1 VATAQFLKSTYTVV
15 VIVGDREKEA
25 QTLAAQGLNVVHTA
39 DNGVNTVDDKVGS
52 ADIEDAMKGLVKPTQ
67 CEADV
72 TTVQVLKATH
82 TAVAGDEATQE
93 ETRMTNAQVLNV
105 AHKVAHT
112 MDNGVKAVDDKIGSA
127 GIEDAMKGLVKPTQ
141 GEADVT
147 TVQVLKV
154 THTAV
159 ASVDDSEEA
168 VKDHLGRTDV
178 EDAWKRV
185 DEATQE
191 EARMTDAQV
200 LDVTH
205 PVDNGVKAIDE
216 KVGSA
221 GIEDAMKGLVK
232 RMRGE
237 AEVLKWPQRKF

>member
-1 VATAQFLKSTYTVV
+1 MATA
-15 VIVGDREKEA
+15 
-25 QTLAAQGLNVVHTA
+25 
-39 DNGVNTVDDKVGS
+39 
-52 ADIEDAMKGLVKPTQ
+52 
-67 CEADV
+67 
-72 TTVQVLKATH
+72 
-82 TAVAGDEATQE
+82 
-93 ETRMTNAQVLNV
+93 
-105 AHKVAHT
+105 
-112 MDNGVKAVDDKIGSA
+112 
-127 GIEDAMKGLVKPTQ
+127 
-141 GEADVT
+141 
-147 TVQVLKV
+147 QVLKV

-191 EARMTDAQV
+191 EARMSDAQV

-205 PVDNGVKAIDE
+205 TVDNGVKAIDE

-232 RMRGE
+232 RTQGE
-237 AEVLKWPQRKF
+237 AEVLTWPQRKFWMSHILL

>member
-1 VATAQFLKSTYTVV
+1 MATA
-15 VIVGDREKEA
+15 
-25 QTLAAQGLNVVHTA
+25 
-39 DNGVNTVDDKVGS
+39 
-52 ADIEDAMKGLVKPTQ
+52 
-67 CEADV
+67 
-72 TTVQVLKATH
+72 
-82 TAVAGDEATQE
+82 
-93 ETRMTNAQVLNV
+93 
-105 AHKVAHT
+105 
-112 MDNGVKAVDDKIGSA
+112 
-127 GIEDAMKGLVKPTQ
+127 
-141 GEADVT
+141 
-147 TVQVLKV
+147 QVLKV
-154 THTAV
+154 THIVV

-200 LDVTH
+200 LNVTH
-205 PVDNGVKAIDE
+205 TVDNGVKAIDE

-237 AEVLKWPQRKF
+237 AEVLTWPQRKF